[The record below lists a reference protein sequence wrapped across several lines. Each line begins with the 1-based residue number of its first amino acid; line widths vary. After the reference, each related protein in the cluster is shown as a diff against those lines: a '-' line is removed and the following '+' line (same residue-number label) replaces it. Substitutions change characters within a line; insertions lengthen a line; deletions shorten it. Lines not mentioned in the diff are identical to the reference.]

1 MTQFAAVNDRMKKL
15 VFESFKTYTKRE
27 YELKEK
33 AKQISSKM
41 ALNTLKSSLN
51 ELKLYAGSER
61 LKSKLFFEKIKS

>member
-1 MTQFAAVNDRMKKL
+1 MKKL
-15 VFESFKTYTKRE
+15 VFESFKTYAKRE

-41 ALNTLKSSLN
+41 ALNTLKNSLN

-61 LKSKLFFEKIKS
+61 LKSKLFFDKIKN